1 MRRAMRRDGLRRTL
15 PSCCVRLDAGL
26 AAALVSSVAAKMPRE
41 ADCAR
46 RMIFRSRVGA
56 FVPCDA
62 LGDTKRCGLPPHPVR
77 PPVAFP
83 EDGIRDQGK
92 AVGTEAADGFAI
104 LVCPLSE
111 AKWSEAKC
119 PPAAS
124 HRPGLSRNS
133 PLALSCG
140 TKTGRRS
147 RISISRMNP
156 AGDQPPRLMQARIR
170 IASTGIILAIGITN
184 SFLTAILA
192 TVIIVR

>member
-1 MRRAMRRDGLRRTL
+1 
-15 PSCCVRLDAGL
+15 
-26 AAALVSSVAAKMPRE
+26 
-41 ADCAR
+41 
-46 RMIFRSRVGA
+46 MIFRSRVGA

-124 HRPGLSRNS
+124 RRLGLPRNQTPLRLSRSSVRPSRIAATISDALCRGNS
-133 PLALSCG
+133 VSSPWSSTATASILCQVRVASRHRRRARFNSSRTTSEPTNTPSTKPPKAAHTMIGSTVIALTKGSALSE
-140 TKTGRRS
+140 KTFVDTQF
-147 RISISRMNP
+147 
-156 AGDQPPRLMQARIR
+156 A
-170 IASTGIILAIGITN
+170 
-184 SFLTAILA
+184 
-192 TVIIVR
+192 V